1 MCLENDR
8 YYKMLIQLMITD
20 VTPREETKVFLM
32 RKNKITMFIIEY
44 IKFRKKYL
52 RSKIIW
58 GRVSASVS

>member
-1 MCLENDR
+1 MMCLENDR

-52 RSKIIW
+52 RSKII
-58 GRVSASVS
+58 